1 MYAQQVTLHEKNAL
15 SNKSVNQKPF
25 CPRTNAIKC
34 LNELIPNELILN
46 LQSNNHAIVLM
57 LDANQ
62 MLTRCFHKNSVKP
75 YSIEWLRLERGMD
88 DPFIQTMMTRP
99 NSTTHYPNRDIDY
112 VLTHGVPISSM
123 STVVPNYPAHSDH
136 LGTVFD
142 INLYLF
148 FSSTLSDLHLA
159 SPRFLT
165 SGNEKSVSTYIKYMT
180 EQFKNH
186 EILERVQFLLDL
198 SEANHMLPLC

>member
-1 MYAQQVTLHEKNAL
+1 VYAQQVTLHEKNAL

-34 LNELIPNELILN
+34 LNEL
-46 LQSNNHAIVLM
+46 
-57 LDANQ
+57 
-62 MLTRCFHKNSVKP
+62 
-75 YSIEWLRLERGMD
+75 LERGMD

-112 VLTHGVPISSM
+112 VLTYGVPISSM